1 MYPQHRMVH
10 LMDIIAHA
18 TTRFIQS
25 KMSGMDLWRSNYN
38 QVEEA
43 LQQGI
48 NLCEK
53 WIDVCQK
60 LTSLLWPNYSPHPWK
75 GGPYAPDH
83 AANVQRRL
91 REVHSLRTMHKQ
103 LTQLLS
109 HNEQDELKTAKS
121 FEPFRY
127 ESERTNI
134 NYVVCSLTPTKSNQ
148 NSVIKNDSLL
158 SLISPQIAQP
168 GPVQPL
174 HGAAVARRCRLLR
187 DVPRAGREPHRGQAQ
202 SPAEEHER

>member
-1 MYPQHRMVH
+1 MALRFHFPPLHSEAEDVLETCHNSLDDLWKLDDWVYPQHRMVH

-127 ESERTNI
+127 ESERWKI
-134 NYVVCSLTPTKSNQ
+134 NYCMWS
-148 NSVIKNDSLL
+148 D
-158 SLISPQIAQP
+158 
-168 GPVQPL
+168 
-174 HGAAVARRCRLLR
+174 R
-187 DVPRAGREPHRGQAQ
+187 Q
-202 SPAEEHER
+202 SPILQLQ

>member
-1 MYPQHRMVH
+1 MRPSPST
-10 LMDIIAHA
+10 LA
-18 TTRFIQS
+18 QS
-25 KMSGMDLWRSNYN
+25 KERKGSNFAIWQHYN

-121 FEPFRY
+121 FEPFRSGHLKISDLSY
-127 ESERTNI
+127 RVTIQVVIKVSRTNK
-134 NYVVCSLTPTKSNQ
+134 P
-148 NSVIKNDSLL
+148 
-158 SLISPQIAQP
+158 PIAMKT
-168 GPVQPL
+168 
-174 HGAAVARRCRLLR
+174 
-187 DVPRAGREPHRGQAQ
+187 
-202 SPAEEHER
+202 